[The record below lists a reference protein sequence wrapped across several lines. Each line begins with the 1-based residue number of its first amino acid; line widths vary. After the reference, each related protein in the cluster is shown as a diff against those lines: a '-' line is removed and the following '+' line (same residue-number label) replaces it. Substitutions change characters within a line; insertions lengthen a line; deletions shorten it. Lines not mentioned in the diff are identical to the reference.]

1 MTAKKEKAAPVEKK
15 IEKTA
20 PIEKVDELVFKAALS
35 VGQVL
40 KQMILLDV
48 KAPGGPVLLNA
59 SRLSF
64 DRSLLPDDYDFS
76 EGREYSLVIKR
87 TK

>member
-1 MTAKKEKAAPVEKK
+1 MTAKKEKTVPA
-15 IEKTA
+15 
-20 PIEKVDELVFKAALS
+20 EKVDELVFKATLS

-48 KAPGGPVLLNA
+48 KAAGGPALMNA

-64 DRSLLPDDYDFS
+64 DRSLLPTDYDFS
-76 EGREYSLVIKR
+76 EGREYSLEIKR
-87 TK
+87 IK